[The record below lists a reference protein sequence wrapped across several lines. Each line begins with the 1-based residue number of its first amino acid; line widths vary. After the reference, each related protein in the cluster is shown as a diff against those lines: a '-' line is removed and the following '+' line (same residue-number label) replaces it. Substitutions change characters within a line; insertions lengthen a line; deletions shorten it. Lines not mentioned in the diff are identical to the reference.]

1 MEVACNEADS
11 SIFMSQFSARSLL
24 SGPSP
29 AGKCLKVHDERLKQA
44 YTAAKDDIFTYKY
57 SQELLQELEQL
68 QSQVDRA
75 IRRFEERMAIAM
87 PNVVRTQDASL
98 ACSRMQSA
106 NILHSR
112 CPNRTH
118 RNPSQM
124 QHLILTHAQKCVA
137 DDA

>member
-1 MEVACNEADS
+1 M
-11 SIFMSQFSARSLL
+11 
-24 SGPSP
+24 
-29 AGKCLKVHDERLKQA
+29 KVHDERLKQA

-98 ACSRMQSA
+98 AC
-106 NILHSR
+106 
-112 CPNRTH
+112 
-118 RNPSQM
+118 
-124 QHLILTHAQKCVA
+124 
-137 DDA
+137 